1 MFVLSAFS
9 TRVHRA
15 PACRSSIDIA
25 EEEPDVDEDS
35 MKEAGDLGVP
45 FIEPDLFFFLRRST
59 VLRARPSPR
68 GYPEDPHHVRA
79 PPAERHTGNTM
90 DIKIPRAPRVPRSS
104 MIFSDSFDLNRS
116 RSARP

>member
-25 EEEPDVDEDS
+25 EEEPDVDEEA

-45 FIEPDLFFFLRRST
+45 FMEPDHDGE
-59 VLRARPSPR
+59 R
-68 GYPEDPHHVRA
+68 GV
-79 PPAERHTGNTM
+79 GG
-90 DIKIPRAPRVPRSS
+90 VG
-104 MIFSDSFDLNRS
+104 
-116 RSARP
+116 